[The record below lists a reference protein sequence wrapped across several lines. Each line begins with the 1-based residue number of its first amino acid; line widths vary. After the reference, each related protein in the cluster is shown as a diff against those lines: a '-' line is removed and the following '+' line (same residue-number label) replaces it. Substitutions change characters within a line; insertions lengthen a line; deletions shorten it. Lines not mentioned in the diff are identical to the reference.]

1 MLLPGHKRHRAEKVD
16 SPDLIVV
23 APFVGRFRPD
33 SLFLQPGQRFFI
45 GRRFAEVIALHF
57 FTAHIPEITE
67 LFLCFHAFHQRV
79 DIDALGHFHHR
90 GGDPFRPEVKGM
102 EETHVQFDLVKGKFL
117 EGIQGGI
124 GAAEVVHPDLKAG
137 RTEPVH
143 NALQHFLLFGHYALG
158 NFKVDKVMGNL
169 VVADDLVRN
178 GKDIAKGKV
187 QPGQIHRNGNGGLAF
202 RDAAPDPRAGLPE
215 DCGVQPVDRPFL
227 FQYRDKFIWINHTQF
242 RIDPAGQCLKA
253 AQLPGRRTDDRL
265 IIRLDFVTLY
275 CLFIIF
281 LNKIF
286 QISSHLFLHASTGYL
301 RQHYDYQI
309 NRLIIFIENSYYYT
323 TISVPLQ
330 DTSVAGCYDRN
341 RTWRQLLYL

>member
-1 MLLPGHKRHRAEKVD
+1 
-16 SPDLIVV
+16 
-23 APFVGRFRPD
+23 
-33 SLFLQPGQRFFI
+33 
-45 GRRFAEVIALHF
+45 
-57 FTAHIPEITE
+57 
-67 LFLCFHAFHQRV
+67 
-79 DIDALGHFHHR
+79 
-90 GGDPFRPEVKGM
+90 
-102 EETHVQFDLVKGKFL
+102 
-117 EGIQGGI
+117 
-124 GAAEVVHPDLKAG
+124 
-137 RTEPVH
+137 
-143 NALQHFLLFGHYALG
+143 
-158 NFKVDKVMGNL
+158 MGNL
-169 VVADDLVRN
+169 VIADDLVRN